1 VPSGIAQINRGD
13 ISGEAPVCGYCT
25 LLTSAAVSRF
35 VHWMYVGA
43 AAQAKSVNPRYG
55 AGMADEKAA
64 PLVADT
70 GLIRALGVRALG
82 ANTVNSVIGSGIFVL
97 PAVVAATLGASA
109 IIAYIVCA
117 IAAGLIALSFAEAG
131 SRVSAPGGLYAYIE
145 AAFGPFS
152 GFLSGVLF
160 WCSQTV
166 ASAAVAMV
174 CVGSLAA
181 LVPALGTPI
190 PHAALLIVLYGG
202 LAALNIRG
210 VRSGV
215 SIVETLTAAKLLPL
229 ILLVI
234 VGAFFVRPVNLQWS
248 FTPTLSQVGSA
259 SLVLIFAFQG
269 VENALTSSGEV
280 IDPSRTVP
288 RAILLGLGAVSL
300 LYIAIQV
307 VAQGVLGPELASN
320 QTAPLVGVATR
331 AFGSA
336 GGALL
341 AVAAAVSAF
350 GYVSG
355 DMLTTPRIL
364 FAFGR
369 DGFLPARFGSVHP
382 RHHTPVIA
390 IIAHAAACVAFALT
404 GTFTSL
410 VVLSTVSML
419 LIYLATC
426 LAAIQL
432 RRRDV
437 RTDGPPFVLRGG
449 PVIPLLACVVVV
461 WMLSSASRIE
471 FISVGVALVIATVLY
486 AIRQYLAGQPVVAT
500 SAREP

>member
-1 VPSGIAQINRGD
+1 
-13 ISGEAPVCGYCT
+13 
-25 LLTSAAVSRF
+25 
-35 VHWMYVGA
+35 
-43 AAQAKSVNPRYG
+43 
-55 AGMADEKAA
+55 MADAKAA
-64 PLVADT
+64 PVIAET
-70 GLIRALGVRALG
+70 GLVRAMGVRALG

-145 AAFGPFS
+145 TAFGPFP

-174 CVGSLAA
+174 LTGSLAA
-181 LVPALGTPI
+181 LMPTLGAPVPR
-190 PHAALLIVLYGG
+190 AALLIVLFGG

-210 VRSGV
+210 VRSGA

-229 ILLVI
+229 ILLV
-234 VGAFFVRPVNLQWS
+234 VAGAFFVRPVNLEWS
-248 FTPTLSQVGSA
+248 FTPTISQIGSA
-259 SLVLIFAFQG
+259 SLLLIFAFQG

-280 IDPSRTVP
+280 MNPSRTVP
-288 RAILLGLGAVSL
+288 RAILLGLGAVSV
-300 LYIAIQV
+300 LYIAIQL
-307 VAQGVLGPELASN
+307 VAQGVLGSQLASN

-382 RHHTPVIA
+382 HHHTPVLA
-390 IIAHAAACVAFALT
+390 IIVHAAACIVFALT

-410 VVLSTVSML
+410 IVLSTVSML

-461 WMLSSASRIE
+461 WMLTSASRIE
-471 FISVGVALVIATVLY
+471 YVSVGIALVVATVLY
-486 AIRQYLAGQPVVAT
+486 FIRRSLGSPTAVPA
-500 SAREP
+500 E